1 MPALVNSRVSWLQ
14 ATIPQGVP
22 FVVGN
27 LHDPHTVLVE
37 RIDTLGTVLEARGL
51 LKSLDDS
58 DLVFMVGAGAIRA
71 FANDGQ
77 RICVALYRRG
87 KFVEILEGI
96 FGVVR
101 DSVVSGCHAR
111 APGRRNLPKSGR
123 SAGSIK
129 ATERVPRYGLLL
141 ELGDVGRT
149 IARRVSHQAG
159 IDPYSCR
166 EPENGKTK
174 LSAI

>member
-22 FVVGN
+22 LVVGN
-27 LHDPHTVLVE
+27 LHDTHTVLVE

-101 DSVVSGCHAR
+101 DGVVSGCHAER
-111 APGRRNLPKSGR
+111 LAAATCPRVGGAPG
-123 SAGSIK
+123 A
-129 ATERVPRYGLLL
+129 
-141 ELGDVGRT
+141 
-149 IARRVSHQAG
+149 
-159 IDPYSCR
+159 
-166 EPENGKTK
+166 
-174 LSAI
+174 